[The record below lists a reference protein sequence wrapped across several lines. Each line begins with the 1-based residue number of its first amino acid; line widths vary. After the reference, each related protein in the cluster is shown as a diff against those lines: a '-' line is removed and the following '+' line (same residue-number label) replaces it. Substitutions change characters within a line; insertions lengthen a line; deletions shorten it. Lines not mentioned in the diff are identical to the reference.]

1 MNKVEKLIVASNKY
15 IKSMDG
21 EDLAAV
27 KFCASSLGVLLGI
40 GVPLKLKKPVGLL
53 AGLLFA
59 GTCVPLVS
67 KFVDSSREQE

>member
-1 MNKVEKLIVASNKY
+1 MNRVERLIVASNKY
-15 IKSMDG
+15 IKSMDV

-27 KFCASSLGVLLGI
+27 KFCASSVGVLLGL

-59 GTCVPLVS
+59 GTWVPLVS
-67 KFVDSSREQE
+67 KFIDSSKQE